1 MSGLTSKSDYFK
13 AGSSIRLA
21 GLLDIDVYTN
31 SIGASYGI
39 AGAIVDGS
47 SAASLNKG
55 GHGSR
60 YLELKGNNSYT
71 GSTTIEAGY
80 LKITN
85 DSPHSFLNNTT
96 ITGPGHLKIEPE
108 NTNFGST
115 LSMSDINFSGT
126 QIRQLHIGKS
136 GTSTKL
142 VLDENISTDGEIY
155 LRMPVEVNG
164 GDRSI
169 SSTNDNIRFYS
180 TIDSDTTAARSL
192 TINS

>member
-1 MSGLTSKSDYFK
+1 
-13 AGSSIRLA
+13 
-21 GLLDIDVYTN
+21 
-31 SIGASYGI
+31 
-39 AGAIVDGS
+39 
-47 SAASLNKG
+47 
-55 GHGSR
+55 
-60 YLELKGNNSYT
+60 
-71 GSTTIEAGY
+71 
-80 LKITN
+80 
-85 DSPHSFLNNTT
+85 
-96 ITGPGHLKIEPE
+96 ITGPGHLLIVPA

-192 TINS
+192 TINSGSQDTTITSGAIGGSQPLNNLTITAENLNTAAIKLNGELSTTLSQASTISGVISNGASAANLVKAGNGTLTLSGTNTYTGTTAVNDGALT